1 MSRTSKF
8 VIASFVATLVAAG
21 QASAHAHLASSVPAD
36 KATVQVSPTAVEL
49 HFSEELNLRFS
60 GATIA
65 GAGDKQVTTGDAKLS
80 TDGKTLTVP
89 VSGSL
94 DAGGYVVEW
103 HVLST
108 DGHKTKGSYSF
119 TVKP

>member
-8 VIASFVATLVAAG
+8 LIASFVATLVAAG
-21 QASAHAHLASSVPAD
+21 QASAHAHLTSSVPAD
-36 KATVQVSPTAVEL
+36 KATVQVSPAAVEL

-65 GAGDKQVTTGDAKLS
+65 GAGDTQVPTGDTKLS
-80 TDGKTLTVP
+80 DDGKTLTVP

-108 DGHKTKGSYSF
+108 DGHKTKGSYGF

>member
-1 MSRTSKF
+1 MFKTNKLL
-8 VIASFVATLVAAG
+8 IASFIATLVVAG
-21 QASAHAHLASSVPAD
+21 QASAHAHLTSSAPAD
-36 KATVQVSPTAVEL
+36 KATVQVSPAAVEL

-65 GAGDKQVTTGDAKLS
+65 AAGDKQVPTGDAKLS
-80 TDGKTLTVP
+80 DDGKTLTVP

-108 DGHKTKGSYSF
+108 DGHKTKGSYGF

>member
-1 MSRTSKF
+1 MPRTTKIL
-8 VIASFVATLVAAG
+8 IASFVAALAIAG
-21 QASAHAHLASSVPAD
+21 QASAHAHLTSSVPAD
-36 KATVQVSPTAVEL
+36 KATVQVSPVAVEL

-60 GATIA
+60 SATIA
-65 GAGDKQVTTGDAKLS
+65 GAGDKQIKTGDAKLS
-80 TDGKTLTVP
+80 DDGKTLTIPVP
-89 VSGSL
+89 ESL

-108 DGHKTKGSYSF
+108 DGHKTNGSYGF